1 MTNVR
6 STKRALWSSVVSL
19 MLCFAMLLGTTYAW
33 FTDSVTSAN
42 NIIKSG
48 NLDVEMYWA
57 AGTEDPA
64 EADWTDAST
73 GAIFNYANWEPG
85 YVEVRHIK
93 IANEGSLALKY
104 QVNIIANGEVSKL
117 ADVID
122 VYYVDPA
129 VQIVDRTALTSDKKI
144 GTLTEVLAAMGN
156 TGNGTL
162 EAYTADTITIAL
174 KMQETAGNEY
184 QNLAIGSNFSI
195 QLLATQYTSETDGFG
210 SDYDAD
216 AWHPDMLVYSAEDL
230 QDALNNAVAGGEPVV
245 LMQNIVADAPIVISA
260 SAATTYSLR
269 EVPAVK
275 LDLNGKELTANII
288 VEEGATAV
296 ITNGTIKSASPDYS
310 AIESKGNLT
319 LDNLS
324 ITSDRHAVRVEG
336 GKTVINGGT
345 YYAGGYAN
353 RTQYAL
359 NVSGEGTVVIVKGG
373 TFIGPKG
380 TASDSGAAVN
390 AKEGSSVT
398 INGGNF
404 SGGKTNTLSG
414 SSNALVVNGGI
425 FDQDP
430 SAYVASGSCAVEKA
444 TDTYVILPSAS
455 AECVS
460 DGFFFDG
467 VDTYYILSA
476 EGLFAFAAEI
486 NKGAEFE
493 GNTFEGKTV
502 LLMADVDFE
511 GAEWDPIGSFGN
523 TSKQFCGL
531 FDGQGHTVSNFKIT
545 KKAADR
551 EGKNRS
557 SNGFFGNVNGTIKN
571 LTIAKAY
578 ICITNDGRYVG
589 ALIGRLHGGLVENCK
604 VVDSYVE
611 GSAWQVGGIIGQAYA
626 GIIRDCVVEDT
637 TVIGQ
642 AAVAAVVGIKLGKA
656 ALDFNGCAV
665 KNCVINQ
672 KGSYGGDYDDMFA
685 AVLGSVNEAG
695 AVANVSG
702 CTVENTT
709 VKGVESSAMVGY
721 IETGAS
727 VTVDGALVVA
737 TADALIAALN
747 DGFSVILVE
756 SLEGVTIKL
765 PSALTNV
772 TIKAVD
778 GVVLKDSTI
787 SAADG
792 NSYSYVGL
800 TFDGI
805 TFDNSRIL
813 LTGWRN
819 GEETIKDLTVTNC
832 VFKNLYDTTNTA
844 PVHINKDAAE
854 AVENFT
860 FTNNVIDGAT
870 GGSKSGI
877 YAQVTGKVVVADNV
891 INNVSF
897 RPYVIQVT
905 TDDGIA
911 DEFVVTGNTFS
922 GSSVGRAQGLGN
934 NAEGTDAV
942 KIVVSGNIFKGITDA
957 QQICYWNFNPEKT
970 TADLSKNY
978 YDIDITTNTSRI
990 YFNKAAASVEDLVE
1004 MGVFPFYTALNS
1016 DGTINT
1022 ASLKEA
1028 P

>member
-269 EVPAVK
+269 EVPAIK

-476 EGLFAFAAEI
+476 EGLFAFAASV
-486 NKGAEFE
+486 NKYSNYEYPY
-493 GNTFEGKTV
+493 KDQTV
-502 LLMADVDFE
+502 VLMNDIDLE
-511 GAEWDPIGSFGN
+511 NAEWTPIGDYRFSAN
-523 TSKQFCGL
+523 RFCGT
-531 FDGQGHTVSNFKIT
+531 FDGQGYTISNFKIT
-545 KKAADR
+545 KKTD
-551 EGKNRS
+551 KNDSNKS
-557 SNGFFGNVNGTIKN
+557 SYGFFGNVEGTVKN
-571 LTIAKAY
+571 LTVSGATVSSYAY
-578 ICITNDGRYVG
+578 TG
-589 ALIGRLHGGLVENCK
+589 ALIGRLNSGLVENCH
-604 VVDSYVE
+604 VINATVAPSY
-611 GSAWQVGGIIGQAYA
+611 WQGGIMIGQ
-626 GIIRDCVVEDT
+626 I
-637 TVIGQ
+637 
-642 AAVAAVVGIKLGKA
+642 
-656 ALDFNGCAV
+656 NGGSV
-665 KNCVINQ
+665 KNCTVTNSTISGKSALGGLAGPVTTEDSDILFDNCTVKDCAINQ
-672 KGSYGGDYDDMFA
+672 TGSFGGSYDNYFA
-685 AVLGSVNEAG
+685 GLFGYLEAKAFRIDVNNCK
-695 AVANVSG
+695 VI
-702 CTVENTT
+702 NTT
-709 VKGVESSAMVGY
+709 VRGEAATSISGDFDGNTIY
-721 IETGAS
+721 
-727 VTVDGALVVA
+727 VDGALVVA

-765 PSALTNV
+765 PSTLTNV

-832 VFKNLYDTTNTA
+832 VFKNLCDTTNTA

-854 AVENFT
+854 AVKNFT

-877 YAQVTGKVVVADNV
+877 YAQVTGKVVVTNNV

-905 TDDGIA
+905 TDDGIE
-911 DEFVVTGNTFS
+911 DEFIVTGNTFS

-942 KIVVSGNIFKGITDA
+942 TIVVSGNIFKGITDA